1 MILDQTSSLQVLGA
15 PDRYSL
21 RKQKRAKRKKMKYTT
36 NEGTLTIKLNEHMGP
51 DNSNGTERE
60 ILTILKNNPCD
71 QLVLDAENL
80 EYISSSG
87 LLVLLRLFKDE
98 ARNLKIVNVSLRVYE
113 IFEMSGLNRMIDI
126 QKQMRS
132 ITVNGCPVVGW
143 GFFGTVYRLDEDTVV
158 KVYKDGENSIPVIRK
173 EMTRAR
179 QAFVRGIPTAIPL
192 DIVRVEDQYASVFE
206 MLDAKNCN
214 DLVVNNP
221 DVLDELIPRCA
232 EFLKHLHSLEMKPGE
247 LPSARD
253 IYLEKMTEYASFLK
267 KDVYERFRELLEE
280 MPEDLHFLHGDA
292 QLKNIMISSGGLKV
306 IDMDKICVGNPVFEF
321 ASLYVDYV
329 AYNEDDPEDSLIFM
343 GIDKETALK
352 IYRNT
357 LRAYMGDL
365 DDEVWEKIEKKI
377 HAVACFRFLEI
388 LLIEQKDLQ
397 SSLKDLQIR
406 HTAEHL
412 EELANQVQELTI

>member
-1 MILDQTSSLQVLGA
+1 
-15 PDRYSL
+15 
-21 RKQKRAKRKKMKYTT
+21 MK
-36 NEGTLTIKLNEHMGP
+36 
-51 DNSNGTERE
+51 
-60 ILTILKNNPCD
+60 ILKENPCD
-71 QLVLDAENL
+71 LLILDAQNL
-80 EYISSSG
+80 KCISSSG
-87 LLVLLRLFKDE
+87 LLVILRLVKGKMK
-98 ARNLKIVNVSLRVYE
+98 NLKIVNVFHRVYD
-113 IFEMSGLNRMIDI
+113 IFEMSGFDRIIDI

-132 ITVNGCPVVGW
+132 ITVNGCQVVGW

-158 KVYKDGENSIPVIRK
+158 KVYKDGENSIPIIRK

-179 QAFVRGIPTAIPL
+179 QAFVRGIPTAVPL
-192 DIVRVEDQYASVFE
+192 DIVRVGDQYASVFE
-206 MLDAKNCN
+206 MLGAKNCN

-267 KDVYERFRELLEE
+267 NDVYERFRELLEK

-292 QLKNIMISSGGLKV
+292 QLKNIMMSSGELKL

-329 AYNEDDPEDSLIFM
+329 AFNEDDPEDSLIFM
-343 GIDKETALK
+343 GIDKETAFK

-388 LLIEQKDLQ
+388 LLIEQKDVQ
-397 SSLKDLQIR
+397 SPLKDVQIR
-406 HTAEHL
+406 HTIEHL
-412 EELANQVQELTI
+412 EELAYHVQELTI